1 MHIFVQLI
9 SCFWN
14 SRMYF
19 EKKSYCLQL
28 ASCSLHA
35 RNGLLV

>member
-1 MHIFVQLI
+1 MHNFAQLI

-14 SRMYF
+14 SRMYL
-19 EKKSYCLQL
+19 ECYCVQL
-28 ASCSLHA
+28 TSCSLHA